1 MGGSS
6 ARFEAMGHGPVN
18 GKLEM
23 KIYAIYSSDLPIPL
37 GHISNVVQLLTCELS
52 HLLTAVPN
60 METSTPNMDAPPPTT
75 SEDHARLVGSFEHD
89 FKYGAYP
96 LCWENRCEMEAWM
109 LKEEEKNT
117 VEFIK

>member
-1 MGGSS
+1 
-6 ARFEAMGHGPVN
+6 
-18 GKLEM
+18 
-23 KIYAIYSSDLPIPL
+23 
-37 GHISNVVQLLTCELS
+37 
-52 HLLTAVPN
+52 